1 MSRYVKPPTALFNI
15 TNILFSLARRICKI
29 VENEDLKEKLFKE
42 LRKKTLLEQKYHQ
55 LPLIEASILRANEI
69 PPQILGQPKTAK
81 KEESFLFTITY
92 HPTNTSVFPIIKQ
105 SLVNFQYS
113 KTMSNIFL
121 RKKIV
126 KFLIQAPNLCRLLC
140 RPKFESQHKNDE
152 VKNCG
157 KNRFSCPYPLK
168 ASLYQFKR
176 VNETFL
182 LKTPL
187 TVKAAI

>member
-1 MSRYVKPPTALFNI
+1 M
-15 TNILFSLARRICKI
+15 
-29 VENEDLKEKLFKE
+29 
-42 LRKKTLLEQKYHQ
+42 
-55 LPLIEASILRANEI
+55 PLIEASILRANEI
-69 PPQILGQPKTAK
+69 PSQILGQPKTAK

-92 HPTNTSVFPIIKQ
+92 NTTNTSVFPIIKQ

-113 KTMSNIFL
+113 KTIFL

-157 KNRFSCPYPLK
+157 RNHVSCPYLLK

-176 VNETFL
+176 INETFL